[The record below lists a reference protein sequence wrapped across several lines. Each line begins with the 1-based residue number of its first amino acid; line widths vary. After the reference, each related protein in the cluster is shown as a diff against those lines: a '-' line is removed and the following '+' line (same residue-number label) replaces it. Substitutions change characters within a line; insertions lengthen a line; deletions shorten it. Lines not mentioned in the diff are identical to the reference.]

1 MLLQSDEERGIRQ
14 IVSGSMNHSV
24 VLVIFAGLELKH
36 YKTEKKLGPSGGE
49 YFSAKRQLSF
59 LQNRALMKLT
69 F

>member
-14 IVSGSMNHSV
+14 IVSGSINHSV

-49 YFSAKRQLSF
+49 YFPQRD
-59 LQNRALMKLT
+59 N
-69 F
+69 

>member
-14 IVSGSMNHSV
+14 IVSGSINHSV
-24 VLVIFAGLELKH
+24 VLVIFAELELKH
-36 YKTEKKLGPSGGE
+36 HKTEKKLDPSGGE

>member
-14 IVSGSMNHSV
+14 IVSGSINHSV
-24 VLVIFAGLELKH
+24 VLVSFAELELKH
-36 YKTEKKLGPSGGE
+36 HKTEKKLGPNGGE